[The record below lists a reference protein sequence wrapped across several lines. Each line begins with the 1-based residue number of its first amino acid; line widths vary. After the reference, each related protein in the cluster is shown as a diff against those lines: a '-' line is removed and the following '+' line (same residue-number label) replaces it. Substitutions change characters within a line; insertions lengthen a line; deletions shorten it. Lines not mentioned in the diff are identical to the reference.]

1 MKKSLLII
9 DKSKSKREGHK
20 LNYLNY
26 FLMWS
31 QISKDVVDTSF
42 LINSELNINELKL
55 KNLNNIE
62 KTNFTKEWFYSLTV
76 KENMDIFL
84 TWNYDFTLS
93 EIFYLGKKLNKNKT
107 NLYILGNYSNLE
119 RESFSLFKIKTY
131 LSLIF
136 YKFVNKNTY
145 FLSWDS
151 YIIEDLNNKLL
162 LKNSFHYLYD
172 YQKLGVDK
180 EKTVIENKKDS
191 VGFFGTLS
199 IERGF
204 YDFVNLAKN
213 NKNLLFR
220 AHGEL
225 SLNKKYFVK
234 KWKLQKLI
242 KKLNNLNIETEFI
255 NDEVMF
261 LNKIL
266 ENKFLFLGGK
276 YKLPSGIAKL
286 AYIHNIPII
295 NNSRNSWVKDFIEDK
310 QCGSFVTDL
319 QLDVEKIQKSYNSSI
334 LKNENFD
341 VLIKSLDKIFLPNA

>member
-55 KNLNNIE
+55 KNLTNVE
-62 KTNFTKEWFYSLTV
+62 KTNFTKKWFYSLTI

-136 YKFVNKNTY
+136 YKFVNENTY
-145 FLSWDS
+145 FLSWDN
-151 YIIEDLNNKLL
+151 YVIQDLNDKLL
-162 LKNSFHYLYD
+162 LKNSFHYLHD
-172 YQKLGVDK
+172 YQKLG
-180 EKTVIENKKDS
+180 ET
-191 VGFFGTLS
+191 
-199 IERGF
+199 
-204 YDFVNLAKN
+204 
-213 NKNLLFR
+213 
-220 AHGEL
+220 
-225 SLNKKYFVK
+225 VK
-234 KWKLQKLI
+234 KQLSKT
-242 KKLNNLNIETEFI
+242 KKTLL
-255 NDEVMF
+255 VF
-261 LNKIL
+261 L
-266 ENKFLFLGGK
+266 E
-276 YKLPSGIAKL
+276 PC
-286 AYIHNIPII
+286 
-295 NNSRNSWVKDFIEDK
+295 
-310 QCGSFVTDL
+310 Q
-319 QLDVEKIQKSYNSSI
+319 
-334 LKNENFD
+334 
-341 VLIKSLDKIFLPNA
+341 

>member
-55 KNLNNIE
+55 KNLTNVE
-62 KTNFTKEWFYSLTV
+62 KTNFTKKWFYSLTI

-136 YKFVNKNTY
+136 YKFVNENTY
-145 FLSWDS
+145 FLSWDN
-151 YIIEDLNNKLL
+151 YVIQDLNDKLL
-162 LKNSFHYLYD
+162 LKNSFHYLHD
-172 YQKLGVDK
+172 YQKLGEDS
-180 EKTVIENKKDS
+180 EKTIIKNKKDS
-191 VGFFGTLS
+191 VGF
-199 IERGF
+199 
-204 YDFVNLAKN
+204 
-213 NKNLLFR
+213 
-220 AHGEL
+220 
-225 SLNKKYFVK
+225 
-234 KWKLQKLI
+234 
-242 KKLNNLNIETEFI
+242 
-255 NDEVMF
+255 
-261 LNKIL
+261 L
-266 ENKFLFLGGK
+266 E
-276 YKLPSGIAKL
+276 PC
-286 AYIHNIPII
+286 
-295 NNSRNSWVKDFIEDK
+295 
-310 QCGSFVTDL
+310 Q
-319 QLDVEKIQKSYNSSI
+319 
-334 LKNENFD
+334 
-341 VLIKSLDKIFLPNA
+341 